1 MYPPDWD
8 MFAIKGEWGDKAETM
23 GVNQDRLRAA
33 GPYHL
38 VQQIHFQE
46 SAHHKLAYLWACS
59 LWQSLLEQKVEN
71 NSVIPVIMEQ
81 LNNHGTFI

>member
-8 MFAIKGEWGDKAETM
+8 MFEIKGEWGDKAETM

-46 SAHHKLAYLWACS
+46 SAYRISPSQTSIFTGMFTVTK
-59 LWQSLLEQKVEN
+59 
-71 NSVIPVIMEQ
+71 SVS
-81 LNNHGTFI
+81 TKS